1 MISKFMSKINN
12 QLIGT
17 FLLITIGVIILF
29 GSILPLSIRYLVDNK
44 IYDLILVE
52 QDHMIKQGHKIDEI
66 IIGTNGIYHLADD
79 DYLSN
84 YKTEELSAEILHQ
97 LLMYEDFFRE
107 LNKQV
112 RQTDK
117 PVSQYKYERDSDSIY
132 YIINKTRP
140 NETIISYKMDN
151 TSSNLS
157 HQLFMNVLMM
167 MTLTVVLIL
176 TIFLKWNMR
185 LINNLKKIQ
194 DSLDNIEGHNLQEE
208 IVTDNY
214 TLEFQDV
221 MLSLERMRQRLY
233 EDEKVKQ
240 DMIHNISHDLK
251 TPLAVIKNYA
261 EGIIDEVYPY
271 GTVEETAHVIYS
283 QADRLQKKVQGL
295 LYLNKLDYIKS
306 QKETYDTFLLSELVT
321 EIVVYMQERE
331 EKEKMKVNVDE
342 SLFIGDR
349 EKWRIVI
356 ENLIDNA
363 KRYAVHEISITI
375 KDNTLS
381 VYNDGPPID
390 RNMSGCLF
398 NAFEVGQ
405 GGVTGLGLAIVKKTV
420 ELYNYTIDFE
430 NKAEGGVQF
439 TIW

>member
-1 MISKFMSKINN
+1 
-12 QLIGT
+12 
-17 FLLITIGVIILF
+17 
-29 GSILPLSIRYLVDNK
+29 
-44 IYDLILVE
+44 
-52 QDHMIKQGHKIDEI
+52 
-66 IIGTNGIYHLADD
+66 
-79 DYLSN
+79 
-84 YKTEELSAEILHQ
+84 
-97 LLMYEDFFRE
+97 
-107 LNKQV
+107 
-112 RQTDK
+112 
-117 PVSQYKYERDSDSIY
+117 
-132 YIINKTRP
+132 
-140 NETIISYKMDN
+140 
-151 TSSNLS
+151 
-157 HQLFMNVLMM
+157 
-167 MTLTVVLIL
+167 
-176 TIFLKWNMR
+176 
-185 LINNLKKIQ
+185 
-194 DSLDNIEGHNLQEE
+194 
-208 IVTDNY
+208 
-214 TLEFQDV
+214 
-221 MLSLERMRQRLY
+221 
-233 EDEKVKQ
+233 
-240 DMIHNISHDLK
+240 
-251 TPLAVIKNYA
+251 